1 MWGPWVFSLSSN
13 IEINSIFI
21 VYIFGYYMRRH
32 VGPTGQAPIAR
43 GLRGLWLTSWPRDS
57 VSIGSASLTR
67 LSHCRWDPLA
77 MAPLAGLTNRTDRA
91 TTIVVAAGHPTSLA
105 SAARPL

>member
-1 MWGPWVFSLSSN
+1 
-13 IEINSIFI
+13 
-21 VYIFGYYMRRH
+21 MRRH

-77 MAPLAGLTNRTDRA
+77 GLTNRTDRA

-105 SAARPL
+105 SAFIGKDKRDQPLPLPSIATSHAIVVSHRHR